1 MAESRRSPTSSAGR
15 RTPAPRPSSREE
27 RGPVAHADHR
37 GRPGRAA
44 AGAERAKIWEPRY
57 VRRLL
62 AADTVVGLGAG
73 MIAFHARFGPEIT
86 SYNWLYLVLSA
97 ALPLAFVSALAAN
110 RAYERRF
117 LFVGTEEYQ
126 RVLRAGLALV
136 AAVALA
142 SYASDVRPSRGYLIV
157 ALPLATLASIG
168 ARFAMR
174 RLLHRARVG
183 GQFLRRVVAVGHP
196 AAVADLTRQLRRE
209 RYHGLDVVGGCLP
222 PGVNGG
228 LEEVDLPVVG
238 SFDAID
244 AAVAAAGADTVIVL
258 SCPELNGRA
267 LRRLAW
273 QLEDDDIDLILAS
286 ALIDVAGERTT
297 IRPVDGLPL
306 LHVDHPRLAGAGRV
320 VKAVFDRVGA
330 AALICLFAPLLAAVA
345 IAVKLDS
352 PGPVI
357 FRQVRVGKGG
367 REFAMV
373 KFRSMWHNADSL
385 VAQLHASNETDGLL
399 FKMRADPRVTRV
411 GRWLRR
417 YSVDELPQL
426 FNVLRGQMSLVGP
439 RPPLPREVA
448 AYPDDLRRRLAVKPG
463 MTGLWQVSG
472 RSDLPWEEA
481 VRLDLRYVE
490 NWTLTMDLAILLRT
504 LSAVVRSSGAY

>member
-1 MAESRRSPTSSAGR
+1 VVAESRRSPTPPAGW
-15 RTPAPRPSSREE
+15 RTTAPRPR
-27 RGPVAHADHR
+27 RTAP
-37 GRPGRAA
+37 RPGAVGDHGGP
-44 AGAERAKIWEPRY
+44 AGRDGARRIRAKSWEIRY

-62 AADTVVGLGAG
+62 AADVVVGFGAG
-73 MIAFHARFGPEIT
+73 MIAFQARFGSAVTE
-86 SYNWLYLVLSA
+86 YNWTYLILSA
-97 ALPLAFVSALAAN
+97 MLPFALIAALAAN

-126 RVLRAGLALV
+126 RMLRAGLALT
-136 AAVALA
+136 AAVALI
-142 SYASDVRPSRGYLIV
+142 SYALDIRLSRGYLVV
-157 ALPLATLASIG
+157 ALPLATTASI
-168 ARFAMR
+168 ATRFAMR
-174 RLLHRARVG
+174 RLLHRARAG

-196 AAVADLTRQLRRE
+196 QAVADLTQQLRRE
-209 RYHGLDVVGGCLP
+209 RFHGLDVVGGCLP
-222 PGVNGG
+222 PGVCDG
-228 LEEVDLPVVG
+228 LAGVDLPVVG

-244 AAVAAAGADTVIVL
+244 EAVAATGADTVIVL
-258 SCPELNGRA
+258 SCPELDGLA

-273 QLEDDDIDLILAS
+273 QLEGDDVDLILAS

-320 VKAVFDRVGA
+320 VKAVFDWLGA
-330 AALICLFAPLLAAVA
+330 AVLICCFLPLLVLVAV
-345 IAVKLDS
+345 AVKLDS

-367 REFAMV
+367 REFAMF
-373 KFRSMWHNADSL
+373 KFRSMRHNADAYL
-385 VAQLHASNETDGLL
+385 AQLRARNDSDGVL
-399 FKMRADPRVTRV
+399 FKMRDDPRVTRV

-439 RPPLPREVA
+439 RPPLPSEVA
-448 AYPDDLRRRLAVKPG
+448 VYPDDLRRRLAVKPG

-504 LSAVVRSSGAY
+504 VSAVLRSSGAY

>member
-1 MAESRRSPTSSAGR
+1 MVAG
-15 RTPAPRPSSREE
+15 A
-27 RGPVAHADHR
+27 G
-37 GRPGRAA
+37 PGRAK
-44 AGAERAKIWEPRY
+44 RWETRY
-57 VRRLL
+57 ARRLL
-62 AADTVVGLGAG
+62 VADTVVGLGAG
-73 MIAFHARFGPEIT
+73 VIAFHARFGAEVT
-86 SYNWLYLVLSA
+86 EYNRVYLMLSA
-97 ALPLAFVSALAAN
+97 VLPLAFIAAMAAN

-126 RVLRAGLALV
+126 RVLRAGLALT
-136 AAVALA
+136 ATVALT
-142 SYASDVRPSRGYLIV
+142 SYAFDVRLSRGYLVV
-157 ALPLATLASIG
+157 ALPLATVASIAVRFVQRRMLHH
-168 ARFAMR
+168 AR
-174 RLLHRARVG
+174 LSG
-183 GQFLRRVVAVGHP
+183 EYLRRVVAVGHP
-196 AAVADLTRQLRRE
+196 RAVADLTRQLRRE

-222 PGVNGG
+222 PGVPGG
-228 LEEVDLPVVG
+228 LEEVDLPLVG
-238 SFDAID
+238 TFDAIHEG
-244 AAVAAAGADTVIVL
+244 VAATGADTVIVL
-258 SCPELNGRA
+258 SCPELDGRA

-273 QLEDDDIDLILAS
+273 QLEHDDVDLILAS

-320 VKAVFDRVGA
+320 VKAIFDRVGA
-330 AALICLFAPLLAAVA
+330 ALLICSFAPLLALVAV
-345 IAVKLDS
+345 AVKLGS

-357 FRQVRVGKGG
+357 FRQVRVGKEG
-367 REFAMV
+367 REFAMF
-373 KFRSMWHNADSL
+373 KFRSMLHGADARLAELRPRNDS
-385 VAQLHASNETDGLL
+385 DGVL
-399 FKMRADPRVTRV
+399 FKMRDDPRVTRV

-426 FNVLRGQMSLVGP
+426 FNVLCGQMSLVGP
-439 RPPLPREVA
+439 RPPLPSEVA

-504 LSAVVRSSGAY
+504 VSAVLRSSGAY